1 MTANIGLIPASG
13 TASRMRGL
21 PKFLLPYENSVKT
34 LLERHVEMLEPFVD
48 KILIPTR
55 PENLELI
62 DRLKFPSFVELVEL
76 TTSTMSETVNL
87 SLKNQDF
94 DLCLLGMPDTYYLGQ
109 DPYKELVNLKGDV
122 RLACWP
128 TAASQVGNVGSVDL
142 AEGRVRQVQDK
153 NPELDFGRHWGAIA
167 FNQKALSYLDSGTA
181 HVGFI
186 VNPSIEAGLRVEARD
201 IDGEY
206 IDCGTFSEYR
216 RLLSLLD

>member
-1 MTANIGLIPASG
+1 MNSNIGLIPAAG

-34 LLERHVEMLEPFVD
+34 LLERHVEMLLPFVE

-62 DRLKFPSFVELVEL
+62 ARLKFPSFVESVEL
-76 TTSTMSETVNL
+76 TTLTMSETVNL
-87 SLKNQDF
+87 MLQNQEF
-94 DLCLLGMPDTYYLGQ
+94 DLCFVGMPDTYFLGQ
-109 DPYKELVNLKGDV
+109 DPYKELFNLNGDV

-128 TAASQVGNVGSVDL
+128 TAPSQVGNVGSVDIV
-142 AEGRVRQVQDK
+142 EGRVRQVQDK

-167 FNQKALSYLDSGTA
+167 FTKEALSYLDSDTA

-186 VNPSIEAGLRVEARD
+186 VNPSIEAGLSVQAQD

-206 IDCGTFSEYR
+206 IDCGTFSE
-216 RLLSLLD
+216 

>member
-1 MTANIGLIPASG
+1 MNKNIGLIPASG

-34 LLERHVEMLEPFVD
+34 LLERHVEMLEPFVER
-48 KILIPTR
+48 ILIPTR
-55 PENLELI
+55 PENRELI
-62 DRLKFPSFVELVEL
+62 HRLVLPSFVELVEL
-76 TTSTMSETVNL
+76 TTLTMSETVNL
-87 SLKNQDF
+87 TLVNQEF

-109 DPYKELVNLKGDV
+109 DPYKELIKINGDV

-128 TAASQVGNVGSVDL
+128 TAESQIGKVGSVEII
-142 AEGRVRQVQDK
+142 EGLVRQVQDK
-153 NPELDFGRHWGAIA
+153 NPEFDFGRHWGAIA
-167 FNQKALSYLDSGTA
+167 FNKKALNYLDSNTA

-186 VNPSIEAGLRVEARD
+186 VNPSIEAGLAVAAQD